1 MRIEMG
7 FTQSGEKMST
17 SEVMERK
24 PLDLELEE
32 IRTGVTS

>member
-7 FTQSGEKMST
+7 FTQSGEMST
-17 SEVMERK
+17 SEVMEK